1 MKLQNFL
8 YNEWVTNLADSTPE
22 ELELA
27 EKYIIPADAQTKLEL
42 EADFNSAVTA
52 AEYRAFFAGMKAI
65 VYVMRELG
73 IGGGYIK

>member
-8 YNEWVTNLADSTPE
+8 YNEWVNNLADSTPE
-22 ELELA
+22 ELEFMK
-27 EKYIIPADAQTKLEL
+27 KYIIPADVQTKLEL

-52 AEYRAFFAGMKAI
+52 AEYRAFWGGMKTV